1 MRRIHLIHDTYNWD
15 SYSIVRSMVE
25 VLKERDDI
33 VLLSGGVTM
42 STVEPGCDVW
52 LFSSAISFLPRV
64 YEIFKKNRINVVIF
78 GLSDPNMFD
87 ATRLSVCDVYCTNDL
102 PTARKHGKAYHFPYG
117 VDLKYF
123 KKVDIKKDIDVLF
136 VGTLRHPYIPI
147 RVNYIQDL
155 AHENIQL
162 DTYGNGFKD
171 TLKGEKLIE
180 AYNGAHL
187 NLDICTEVSSLASR
201 IFQAAAC
208 GTPTL
213 TLKREDVLQ
222 CFEDGKEI
230 LTYTGGYDNM
240 VHAIKKALEDTD
252 RLAEIGENARKRC
265 IRDHGIRQR
274 INDFINT

>member
-25 VLKERDDI
+25 VLKEREDI
-33 VLLSGGVTM
+33 ELLSEW
-42 STVEPGCDVW
+42 EPECELW
-52 LFSSAISFLPRV
+52 LYSSYMTILPQMYKQLKQKHV
-64 YEIFKKNRINVVIF
+64 KIVIF

-87 ATRLSVCDVYCTNDL
+87 TSRLAVCDVYCTNDL
-102 PTARKHGKAYHFPYG
+102 STARKHGKAYHFCYG

-123 KKVDIKKDIDVLF
+123 KKVDTMKDIGVLF
-136 VGTLRHPYIPI
+136 IGTLRHPYIPI

-155 AHENIQL
+155 NIEGFRVS
-162 DTYGNGFKD
+162 TYGTGFPD

-180 AYNGAHL
+180 AYCKAHL
-187 NLDICTEVSSLASR
+187 NLDICTTVSSLASR

-213 TLKREDVLQ
+213 TMKREDVLQ
-222 CFEDGKEI
+222 CFEDDKEI

-240 VHAIKKALEDTD
+240 VIAIKKALENKD

-274 INDFINT
+274 INDFINM

>member
-1 MRRIHLIHDTYNWD
+1 MRRVHLIHDTYNWD
-15 SYSIVRSMVE
+15 SYSIVRSMCE

-33 VLLSGGVTM
+33 ELLSEW
-42 STVEPGCDVW
+42 EPGCDVW
-52 LFSSAISFLPRV
+52 LYSSYMTILPNV
-64 YEIFKKNRINVVIF
+64 YKQFKKNHVKIVIF

-87 ATRLSVCDVYCTNDL
+87 ASRLSVCDVYCTNDL
-102 PTARKHGKAYHFPYG
+102 STARKHGKAYHFPYG

-123 KKVDIKKDIDVLF
+123 KKVDTEKDIDVLF

-147 RVNYIQDL
+147 RVNYIQAL
-155 AHENIQL
+155 AHEVRL
-162 DTYGNGFKD
+162 TSHGNGFGD
-171 TLKGEKLIE
+171 TLKGDKLIE
-180 AYNGAHL
+180 AYCKAHL

-230 LTYTGGYDNM
+230 LTYSGGYENM
-240 VHAIKKALEDTD
+240 VKAIKKALDGD
-252 RLAEIGENARKRC
+252 RLAKIGENARQRC

-274 INDFINT
+274 VDDLIQYLGE